1 MNKKVYFKI
10 SIIIICI
17 YSSND
22 ILSNIIKFISS
33 IKDQNEIKSF
43 DIFDNFCKN
52 NIKMT
57 KKMEKIKIPKVSV
70 ISPIYNRER
79 FLIRFLQNIQYQ
91 NFDDI
96 EIILVDDKST
106 DNGAKIL
113 EEYQKKDK
121 RIKIIKLKRNK
132 GTLFARNIGVLYSQ
146 AKYIIL
152 PDPDDIISKDIISS
166 CLHYAEKYNFEIVRY
181 HSFKGNK
188 KLIKFDNEMS
198 KPIYQPELQTYL
210 FYAFKELKRLDF
222 FINNKMITK
231 RLFIKALNL
240 LNDFYLNLYMT
251 ILEDQLMI
259 FILYKTAKSFYY
271 LEKYGYYHKINS
283 ISVCNNKFKLTQMRI
298 KFYFIYIKFV
308 YEYSKNIKYE
318 KDIADYLFTLLNSK
332 INIEKELSSSPFN
345 NDFYFYY
352 DIINTLLN
360 CKFIFKD
367 NEFLLLKFK
376 KIIEMKNKT
385 FSNSINMTHL

>member
-10 SIIIICI
+10 SIIFICI
-17 YSSND
+17 YSRND

-33 IKDQNEIKSF
+33 IKNQNEIKSF

-52 NIKMT
+52 KIKMS
-57 KKMEKIKIPKVSV
+57 KKMEKLKNPKVSV
-70 ISPIYNRER
+70 ISPICNRER
-79 FLIRFLQNIQYQ
+79 FLIRFLKSIQYQ

-106 DNGAKIL
+106 DNGVKIL

-121 RIKIIKLKRNK
+121 RIKIIKIKRNK
-132 GTLFARNIGVLYSQ
+132 GTFFARNIGVLYSQ

-152 PDPDDIISKDIISS
+152 PDPDDIISKDIINS
-166 CLHYAEKYNFEIVRY
+166 CLYYAEKYNFEIIRY
-181 HSFKGNK
+181 HSYKGNK
-188 KLIKFDNEMS
+188 KLIKYDNKMS

-210 FYAFKELKRLDF
+210 FYVNKELKRVDF
-222 FINNKMITK
+222 YINNKMITK
-231 RLFIKALNL
+231 KLFIKALNL
-240 LNDFYLNLYMT
+240 LNNFYLNLYMT
-251 ILEDQLMI
+251 IQEDQLMI

-271 LEKYGYYHKINS
+271 LKKYGYYHKLNS
-283 ISVCNNKFKLTQMRI
+283 ISVCNNKFKLTHMRI
-298 KFYFIYIKFV
+298 RYYFIYIKLV
-308 YEYSKNIKYE
+308 YEYSKNIKIE
-318 KDIADYLFTLLNSK
+318 KDIANYLFASLNSK
-332 INIEKELSSSPFN
+332 IKIEKELSSSPFN

-367 NEFLLLKFK
+367 NKILLLKFK
-376 KIIEMKNKT
+376 KIIEMRNRT
-385 FSNSINMTHL
+385 FSNSINMAHL

>member
-10 SIIIICI
+10 SIIFICI
-17 YSSND
+17 YSRND

-33 IKDQNEIKSF
+33 IKNQNEIKSF

-52 NIKMT
+52 KIKMR
-57 KKMEKIKIPKVSV
+57 KKMEKMKNPKVSV
-70 ISPIYNRER
+70 ISPICNRER
-79 FLIRFLQNIQYQ
+79 FLIRFLKSIQFQ

-106 DNGAKIL
+106 DNSVKIL

-132 GTLFARNIGVLYSQ
+132 GTFFARNIGVLYSQ

-152 PDPDDIISKDIISS
+152 PDPDIISKDIINS
-166 CLHYAEKYNFEIVRY
+166 CLYYAENYNFEIIRY
-181 HSFKGNK
+181 HSYKGNK
-188 KLIKFDNEMS
+188 QLIKFDNEKS

-210 FYAFKELKRLDF
+210 FYANKELKRVDF
-222 FINNKMITK
+222 YINNKMITK
-231 RLFIKALNL
+231 KLFIKALNL
-240 LNDFYLNLYMT
+240 LNNFYLNLYMT

-271 LEKYGYYHKINS
+271 LKKYGYYHKLNS
-283 ISVCNNKFKLTQMRI
+283 ISVCNNKFKLTHMRI
-298 KFYFIYIKFV
+298 KYYFIYIKLV
-308 YEYSKNIKYE
+308 YEYSKNIKIE
-318 KDIADYLFTLLNSK
+318 KDIANYLFASLNSK
-332 INIEKELSSSPFN
+332 IKIEKELSSSPFN

-360 CKFIFKD
+360 CKFISEENISILHK
-367 NEFLLLKFK
+367 LKNIIEK
-376 KIIEMKNKT
+376 KII
-385 FSNSINMTHL
+385 L

>member
-10 SIIIICI
+10 SIIFICI
-17 YSSND
+17 YSRND

-33 IKDQNEIKSF
+33 IKNQNEIKSF

-52 NIKMT
+52 KIKMR
-57 KKMEKIKIPKVSV
+57 KKMEKMKNPKVSV
-70 ISPIYNRER
+70 ISPICNRER
-79 FLIRFLQNIQYQ
+79 FLIRFLKSIQFQ

-106 DNGAKIL
+106 DNSVKIL

-132 GTLFARNIGVLYSQ
+132 GTFFARNIGVLYSQ

-152 PDPDDIISKDIISS
+152 PDPDIISKDIINS
-166 CLHYAEKYNFEIVRY
+166 CLYYAENYNFEIIRY
-181 HSFKGNK
+181 HSYKGNK
-188 KLIKFDNEMS
+188 QLIKFDNEKS

-210 FYAFKELKRLDF
+210 FYANKELKRVDF
-222 FINNKMITK
+222 YINNKMITK
-231 RLFIKALNL
+231 KLFIKALNL
-240 LNDFYLNLYMT
+240 LNNFYLNLYMT

-271 LEKYGYYHKINS
+271 LKKYGYYHKLNS
-283 ISVCNNKFKLTQMRI
+283 ISVCNNKFKLTHMRI
-298 KFYFIYIKFV
+298 KYYFIYIKLV
-308 YEYSKNIKYE
+308 YEYSKNIKIE
-318 KDIADYLFTLLNSK
+318 KDIANYLFASLNSK
-332 INIEKELSSSPFN
+332 IKIEKELSSSPFN

-367 NEFLLLKFK
+367 NKILLLKFK
-376 KIIEMKNKT
+376 KIIEMRNRT
-385 FSNSINMTHL
+385 FSNSINMAHL